1 MANGRGAAEV
11 YSEVNRVEG
20 KRVHAHVTWK
30 LKNTSES
37 NTDWTNDMKLV
48 PVISNPTLR
57 IHFES
62 NICPLRAGTTSDLKL
77 RLRIPSEFTANHLI
91 LLLKL

>member
-1 MANGRGAAEV
+1 MANGLEAAEV
-11 YSEVNRVEG
+11 YTEVTRVEG

-30 LKNTSES
+30 LKNTSE
-37 NTDWTNDMKLV
+37 NADWTDNMKLV

-62 NICPLRAGTTSDLKL
+62 NICPLRSGSTSDLKL